1 MQSRNV
7 WNDSR
12 LCEINSSLD
21 VAISPAAHPRV
32 SADIVTLYTDAVIIR
47 NYELDQEV
55 SGAVA
60 GKASKSVRSNA
71 HLNAAYDD
79 DIEHHSLV
87 IAAFRYRIDGV

>member
-1 MQSRNV
+1 
-7 WNDSR
+7 
-12 LCEINSSLD
+12 
-21 VAISPAAHPRV
+21 
-32 SADIVTLYTDAVIIR
+32 
-47 NYELDQEV
+47 
-55 SGAVA
+55 VA